1 MRACAILLFLVS
13 AYARKWTHPGVL
25 VDEAT
30 LNAVL
35 AAVAAKQEPQAS
47 AFAKALASPLFTPGG
62 VPVGQAWTADG
73 FIECGPC
80 VPAGVGQEASAAALL
95 HLRVVNPH
103 VAAALLAP
111 RAVLLPLSTCLAP
124 RAVLLPLSTHH

>member
-1 MRACAILLFLVS
+1 MRACAVLLFFVS

-30 LNAVL
+30 LKAAL
-35 AAVAAKQEPQAS
+35 AAVTAKQEPQAS

-80 VPAGVGQEASAAALL
+80 VPPELGLSAPLTLAAVPVLL
-95 HLRVVNPH
+95 TTVALRRTPTR
-103 VAAALLAP
+103 AP
-111 RAVLLPLSTCLAP
+111 RTSLSFYGAS
-124 RAVLLPLSTHH
+124 RARSSTPNALET